1 MQKRAIVAE
10 FVCRMRYALP
20 CAMHVFSVLCLL
32 FVTDTKWLQLAAAT
46 TRILEF
52 TSGDQINASS
62 GGSNGAGQADPFMY
76 TQRVAPEETMN
87 DADRAATAQSATF
100 ATKNGTKLI
109 TSALQG
115 IDTKC
120 LLSGTVEL
128 PASRLTDERSMG
140 TFGGQ
145 ELGV

>member
-1 MQKRAIVAE
+1 MCFRCYVYYLLPIQSGCSLPLQQQE
-10 FVCRMRYALP
+10 FWNL
-20 CAMHVFSVLCLL
+20 S
-32 FVTDTKWLQLAAAT
+32 
-46 TRILEF
+46 
-52 TSGDQINASS
+52 SGDQINASS